1 MTTEIAAGLRRAAK
15 EMHGIVVS
23 AGLMDKTVKVRLGGQ
38 SAPQYPMGWGSLI
51 DSFNLDPTSTA
62 MNYIIYNHGG
72 IANPLPGKQW
82 FKAPRYKLVHDP
94 ANSLR
99 QGDVV
104 AITPSWR
111 ESQHVR
117 HVVKHIIAPYGPA
130 IEERPAVPTMEGRA
144 ADLVAKRA
152 AKDERRALNRWIGDG
167 AAVAADADKL
177 ARETERVLARA
188 GALPSSI

>member
-1 MTTEIAAGLRRAAK
+1 MASEIAAGMRRAAK

-38 SAPQYPMGWGSLI
+38 RWEQRV
-51 DSFNLDPTSTA
+51 
-62 MNYIIYNHGG
+62 H
-72 IANPLPGKQW
+72 KW
-82 FKAPRYKLVHDP
+82 FKDPRYKLVHDP

-117 HVVKHIIAPYGPA
+117 HVVKHIIAPYGGVG
-130 IEERPAVPTMEGRA
+130 IDERPPIPTLAERA
-144 ADLVAKRA
+144 QERLAQRA
-152 AKDERRALNRWIGDG
+152 AKDERRALRRAVDDAVRAAERLAVDVRKALAPWIRWKN
-167 AAVAADADKL
+167 AAAAA
-177 ARETERVLARA
+177 AAAAATAA
-188 GALPSSI
+188 

>member
-1 MTTEIAAGLRRAAK
+1 MAAAK

-23 AGLMDKTVKVRLGGQ
+23 AGLMNKTVKVRLGGQ
-38 SAPQYPMGWGSLI
+38 RWEQRV
-51 DSFNLDPTSTA
+51 
-62 MNYIIYNHGG
+62 H
-72 IANPLPGKQW
+72 KW

-117 HVVKHIIAPYGPA
+117 HVVKHIIAPYGVGIDERPP
-130 IEERPAVPTMEGRA
+130 IPSMEERA
-144 ADLVAKRA
+144 AERMAKRD
-152 AKDERRALNRWIGDG
+152 AKDKRRMLRRSADDVGVATSGTNNILKEVERT
-167 AAVAADADKL
+167 VAQPGV
-177 ARETERVLARA
+177 E
-188 GALPSSI
+188 PSASQ

>member
-1 MTTEIAAGLRRAAK
+1 MASEIAAGLRRAAK

-38 SAPQYPMGWGSLI
+38 RWEQRV
-51 DSFNLDPTSTA
+51 
-62 MNYIIYNHGG
+62 H
-72 IANPLPGKQW
+72 KW

-117 HVVKHIIAPYGPA
+117 HVVKHIIAPYGVGIDERPP
-130 IEERPAVPTMEGRA
+130 IPSLEERASERMS
-144 ADLVAKRA
+144 KRN
-152 AKDERRALNRWIGDG
+152 AKDEQRMLRRS
-167 AAVAADADKL
+167 AADAGVATSGTNKIL
-177 ARETERVLARA
+177 EEAGRA
-188 GALPSSI
+188 VEPSAS